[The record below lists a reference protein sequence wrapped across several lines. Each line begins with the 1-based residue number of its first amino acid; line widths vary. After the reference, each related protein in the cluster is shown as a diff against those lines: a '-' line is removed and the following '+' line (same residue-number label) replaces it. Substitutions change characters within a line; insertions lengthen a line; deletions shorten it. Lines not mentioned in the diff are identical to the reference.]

1 MDHQFAMVIGKNDT
15 IAVAFCSINLISF
28 GSSGGGMVLKQG
40 KQFFLRGIV
49 SISIALQ
56 NTLRCD
62 PTNYAVFVDA
72 AKFTNWIK
80 THI

>member
-1 MDHQFAMVIGKNDT
+1 MV
-15 IAVAFCSINLISF
+15 F
-28 GSSGGGMVLKQG
+28 KQG